1 MLKILLL
8 LAAIIN
14 LFAISEEEYYKQD
27 KYRYFK
33 RKLIRVKDW
42 KTNFNNLKNL
52 GPYFTEAIENI
63 KSTPDKTLS
72 RNFQGAF
79 STSLCGTM
87 SEDIDI
93 VPKEHKPLF
102 EKSYKFIKTLKHKN
116 PDQAAYILYEI
127 GDLDEMFTNTHE
139 EIGTFYYIM
148 KDTTLKDNNQYE
160 HAYKKLNNI
169 YNKIRQEY
177 LSTINILEHNDIENN
192 FDKFML
198 KFSELHK
205 LVTHIYFNIRKL
217 VIHARNHK
225 TINHNYLDNIYN
237 TDIHTLNTT

>member
-1 MLKILLL
+1 MLKILLFL
-8 LAAIIN
+8 IPLVNI
-14 LFAISEEEYYKQD
+14 FAISEEEYYKRD
-27 KYRYFK
+27 KYSYFK

-42 KTNFNNLKNL
+42 KTNFNNLKNI
-52 GPYFTEAIENI
+52 GKYFTESIENI
-63 KSTPDKTLS
+63 KSTPDKELAYY
-72 RNFQGAF
+72 FQHHF
-79 STSLCGTM
+79 TTSLCSPM
-87 SEDIDI
+87 EKDADV

-102 EKSYKFIKTLKHKN
+102 EKSYKFIKALKNQN
-116 PDQAAYILYEI
+116 PDQAAYLIYEI
-127 GDLDEMFTNTHE
+127 GDLNSMFTNTHE

-177 LSTINILEHNDIENN
+177 LSTINILEHNDIDNN

-217 VIHARNHK
+217 VIHARNHR

-237 TDIHTLNTT
+237 TDIHTINTT